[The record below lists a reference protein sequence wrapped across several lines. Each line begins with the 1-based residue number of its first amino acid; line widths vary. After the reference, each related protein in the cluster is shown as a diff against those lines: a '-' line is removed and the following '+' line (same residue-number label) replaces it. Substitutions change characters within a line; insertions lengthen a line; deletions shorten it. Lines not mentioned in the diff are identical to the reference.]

1 MLAPIDG
8 SADGSALARRHGD
21 AETGDAGLSRSRP
34 AGAPLTLS
42 AQGSFFVGGR
52 DIRSDALSA
61 VPAYAP
67 SGTIV
72 VDQVYARYAVPAEVV
87 GPPLVL
93 VHGCCLTGQSWE
105 TTPDGRP
112 GWDEILLR
120 AGFPVYAVDQ
130 AWRGRSGAGIAPA
143 VNRDGPLPAVFS
155 AGREDAWTVF
165 RFGPRFPEP
174 HPDTLFPVEAAGEL
188 WRSMVPDFF
197 YALPT
202 PNPTVPALSALARR
216 LGGAVLVGHS
226 QAGLYPFQAAEAGRD
241 GVAALVALE
250 PAALPDPAGDLSAFR
265 DLPVLI
271 VYGDHVEESPRW
283 APRLALARTFVVAA
297 NAAGGRAELMA
308 LPERGIRGNSHMI
321 MQDRNSDVVAGLV
334 AAWVTR
340 NVPATGGDA

>member
-1 MLAPIDG
+1 MRLFDTKPRGVPFATG
-8 SADGSALARRHGD
+8 ADV
-21 AETGDAGLSRSRP
+21 
-34 AGAPLTLS
+34 PLTLR
-42 AQGSFFVGGR
+42 AQGSFFIGGR

-67 SGTIV
+67 SGTVV
-72 VDQVYARYAVPAEVV
+72 VDQVYVRFAVPAAVG

-93 VHGCCLTGQSWE
+93 VHGCCLSGQAWE

-112 GWDEILLR
+112 GWDEMFLR

-143 VNRDGPLPAVFS
+143 ANGDGPLPTVFS

-165 RFGPRFPEP
+165 RIGPRFPEP
-174 HPDTLFPVEAAGEL
+174 HPDTLFPVDAVGEL
-188 WRSMVPDFF
+188 WKSMVPDFF

-216 LGGAVLVGHS
+216 LGGAVLVSHS
-226 QAGLYPFQAAEAGRD
+226 QAGLYPFQAAEAARD
-241 GVAALVALE
+241 GIAALVALE

-271 VYGDHVEESPRW
+271 VYGDHVAASPRW
-283 APRLALARTFVVAA
+283 APRLALARAFVAAA
-297 NAAGGRAELMA
+297 NAAGGRAELMS
-308 LPERGIRGNSHMI
+308 LPERGIRGNSHML

-334 AAWVTR
+334 AAWIGR
-340 NVPATGGDA
+340 ERPHGADGAAGRPIGGA